1 MSSKNT
7 TLYFVDAYS
16 PNEGDSSLYLEYGI
30 LRWSEN
36 KSERPEVYVHTYLQP
51 QYNYNRIHW
60 SEAASKMQIS
70 RDFIESKGD
79 LPAIEDMI
87 EADYLKR
94 KNVVCFDASK
104 EPFVSLLRNSEHV
117 FSIVDVFADIYS
129 DDEKAQSCT
138 TLSRMCDYVGLIP
151 DDNRNTNYTPLL
163 KRLHQMAALW
173 SFLEELLLNP
183 KRRKSISAGGIQPSF
198 IWPLPET
205 KDVWFENDPK
215 SFKDLTDKDITD
227 FFSSNLA
234 DRLDWFEMNMYAC
247 DWLFNR
253 QQRPTARELAGQKEL
268 AEFIFQKILSFR
280 MQIWILIFYSQFF
293 HKKEDSLTIAKNRG
307 DFSVLRPAG
316 IESFTNFII
325 DNLDLFLSS
334 DQKASLIASLIN
346 QSLHENDA
354 VPFEHYDF
362 DLLRKKD
369 RTAPEGP
376 RLYFSTSPERGSA
389 AECCKEIRDAT
400 GRCIYRRFEI
410 KGRGKER
417 NAHIENVRHQV
428 NELIREA
435 SNPFSDIWMTPA
447 LKLWIQYITG
457 INFTDIVRPQKM
469 NDSETLNSARIT
481 LRKIIEREAS
491 PYLEKLYANLNECG
505 ELISQENTDI
515 PSKGFNFQGISVEVM
530 IVPSSKMGFIKRL
543 FSFE

>member
-1 MSSKNT
+1 MSSKNS
-7 TLYFVDAYS
+7 TLFFVDAYS
-16 PNEGDSSLYLEYGI
+16 PNEGDSNLVLEYGI

-36 KSERPEVYVHTYLQP
+36 KSERPEVYVHTYLKP
-51 QYNYNRIHW
+51 QVNYNRIHW
-60 SEAASKMQIS
+60 SEATKMKIS

-94 KNVVCFDASK
+94 KSVVCFDVSA
-104 EPFVSLLRNSEHV
+104 EPFSSLTCNSEHV
-117 FSIVDVFADIYS
+117 FSIVDVFADIYA
-129 DDEKAQSCT
+129 DDEKARSCD
-138 TLSRMCDYVGLIP
+138 TLAKMCDYVGLIP

-198 IWPLPET
+198 IWPLPES
-205 KDVWFENDPK
+205 KEVWFENDPK
-215 SFKDLTDKDITD
+215 SFNDLSDREITD

-253 QQRPTARELAGQKEL
+253 QQRPIARELAGQREL

-325 DNLDLFLSS
+325 DNLDLFLSA

-346 QSLHENDA
+346 QSLHENDS
-354 VPFEHYDF
+354 VPFEHYDY
-362 DLLRKKD
+362 DALRKKD
-369 RTAPEGP
+369 HRAPEGP
-376 RLYFSTSPERGSA
+376 RLYFTSSPSHGSA
-389 AECCKEIRDAT
+389 AECYKEIRDAT
-400 GRCIYRRFEI
+400 GRTIYMRFEI

-417 NAHIENVRHQV
+417 ASHIDTVLHHV

-469 NDSETLNSARIT
+469 NDSELLNSARIT
-481 LRKIIEREAS
+481 LRKIIEREAN
-491 PYLEKLYANLNECG
+491 PYLQKLYANLNDCG
-505 ELISQENTDI
+505 KLIKQENIDV